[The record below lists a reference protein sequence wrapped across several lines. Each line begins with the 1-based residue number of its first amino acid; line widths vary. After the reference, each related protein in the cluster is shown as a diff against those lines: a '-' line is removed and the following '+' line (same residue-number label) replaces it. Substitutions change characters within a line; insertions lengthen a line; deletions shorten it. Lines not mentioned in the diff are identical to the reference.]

1 MYLSKIS
8 VHNFRNLESLEANL
22 SPGLNVIV
30 GENNVGKTNLLDALR
45 VALGSA
51 WNNSEPIHL
60 SKEDLHRSSD
70 EFRPSSILLT
80 LLMFQLQQQQEG
92 LSMGHLNSLHC

>member
-1 MYLSKIS
+1 MYLSKINIR
-8 VHNFRNLESLEANL
+8 NFRNLESLEVNL

-51 WNNSEPIHL
+51 WNNSDVVRI
-60 SKEDLHRSSD
+60 SK
-70 EFRPSSILLT
+70 P
-80 LLMFQLQQQQEG
+80 
-92 LSMGHLNSLHC
+92 